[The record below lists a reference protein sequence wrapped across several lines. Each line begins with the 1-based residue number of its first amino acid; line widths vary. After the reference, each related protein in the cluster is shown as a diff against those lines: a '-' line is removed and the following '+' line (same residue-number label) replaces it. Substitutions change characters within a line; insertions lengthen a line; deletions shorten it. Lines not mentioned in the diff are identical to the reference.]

1 MGNAY
6 ILVMNFYIK
15 GKGSRLFEKWSVH
28 MGAGRLFVCVCVGGG
43 SSQLTFVEVVPD
55 DDDIGPKEN
64 FEKCAF

>member
-1 MGNAY
+1 
-6 ILVMNFYIK
+6 MNFYIK

-28 MGAGRLFVCVCVGGG
+28 MGAGRLFVCVD
-43 SSQLTFVEVVPD
+43 VVPD

>member
-28 MGAGRLFVCVCVGGG
+28 MGAGRLFVCVD
-43 SSQLTFVEVVPD
+43 VVPD